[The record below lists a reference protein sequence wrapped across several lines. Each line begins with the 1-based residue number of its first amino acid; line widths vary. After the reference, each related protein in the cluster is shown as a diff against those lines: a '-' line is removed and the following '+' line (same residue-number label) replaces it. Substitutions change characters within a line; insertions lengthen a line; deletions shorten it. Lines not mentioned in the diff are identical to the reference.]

1 MKKKKKS
8 PSPIIRHASS
18 IGLLCPAALSSAS
31 RHSACVTVTSSQRI
45 GHRGAYLRARDT
57 TYRSQLGPGWLRVN
71 RRCGAQ
77 EFDLASRK
85 IGSGQSV
92 YEHGVRAYIWKKDTV
107 WIELQRDP
115 LYCQLYESAILDFV
129 LRRSALLPPICPT
142 DSLRQNDDDM

>member
-1 MKKKKKS
+1 VKS
-8 PSPIIRHASS
+8 EPS
-18 IGLLCPAALSSAS
+18 LLHPLDGVLLRSSA
-31 RHSACVTVTSSQRI
+31 TP
-45 GHRGAYLRARDT
+45 AR
-57 TYRSQLGPGWLRVN
+57 LG
-71 RRCGAQ
+71 CGAQ